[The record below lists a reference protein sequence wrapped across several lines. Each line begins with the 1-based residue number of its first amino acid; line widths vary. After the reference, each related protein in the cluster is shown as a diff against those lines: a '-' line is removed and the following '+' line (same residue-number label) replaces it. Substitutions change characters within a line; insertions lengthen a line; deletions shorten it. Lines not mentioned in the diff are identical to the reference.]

1 MSRPQFYANT
11 LEPVDITPE
20 KLQKTLED
28 LLVAVRRGVDVI
40 QKESPPSEDWG
51 SSGLY
56 TGPAGIAL
64 AFLRLDRQ
72 RASLGVQDES
82 PTDFCGI
89 AQERIPSQG
98 PKVKLQPGRLS
109 PVGSSSPLTAVVM
122 RILTAGS
129 YGHKVNVD
137 DVELLQDAVNVALQN
152 GPIVPHGGR
161 MMGGDEVL
169 FGRAGLLWAILNIR
183 EHDFDGQK
191 TAYLQPVF
199 DAVPSLIDAIVDA
212 GRQGRKEHI
221 EKHGSE
227 GALPL
232 MWTWMEGH
240 YGLGLVHGLTGILA
254 VLLACRASELNDGI
268 SRDYLSW
275 LAGTVTGV
283 CELCI
288 ANGGHLPTAIPS
300 RHSSSHRPSH
310 FVQICHGAPGVLL
323 LMACARRNTYLV
335 SNFWEPTWDEA
346 IRLASERTWE
356 EGLLSKGGGICHG
369 IAGNAW
375 PWLLLHDSF
384 EYDID
389 TMHIAKRNYV
399 DRTRMTDNKST
410 EHELTGDYFLS
421 RALAFLLHS
430 RETPPY
436 DMSSD
441 IYRLPDHPFSLTEGL
456 AGTVCAWADAC
467 VAIQARLRKIE
478 MTAQGPCSEVDL
490 KRDSVFQG
498 LESRQLGFPTL
509 AYHRPTGLI

>member
-1 MSRPQFYANT
+1 MSRPQYYANT

-28 LLVAVRRGVDVI
+28 LLVAVRRGIDVI
-40 QKESPPSEDWG
+40 QQESPSSEDWG

-72 RASLGVQDES
+72 RELIAVQGDS
-82 PTDFCGI
+82 PTDFGRI
-89 AQERIPSQG
+89 VQERIPSQG

-122 RILTAGS
+122 RILAAAS
-129 YGHKVNVD
+129 YGQKVNAD
-137 DVELLQDAVNVALQN
+137 DIELLQDAVNVALQN

-169 FGRAGLLWAILNIR
+169 FGRAGLLWAVLNIR
-183 EHDFDGQK
+183 EHTFDEQ
-191 TAYLQPVF
+191 TMAFLQPVF
-199 DAVPSLIDAIVDA
+199 DTVPALIDAIVDA
-212 GRQGRKEHI
+212 GRLGRKAYI
-221 EKHGSE
+221 DKHGSE

-254 VLLACRASELNDGI
+254 VLLACSPSELNDGT
-268 SRDYLSW
+268 SRTYLPW
-275 LAGTVTGV
+275 LAGTVTGI
-283 CELCI
+283 CQLCI
-288 ANGGHLPTAIPS
+288 ATNGHLPTAIPA

-310 FVQICHGAPGVLL
+310 LVQICHGAPGVLH
-323 LMACARRNTYLV
+323 LMACARRNTHLV
-335 SNFWEPTWDEA
+335 SKFWEPTWDEA

-356 EGLLSKGGGICHG
+356 EGLLSKGGGLCHG

-389 TMHIAKRNYV
+389 TTAIAKRNYAE
-399 DRTRMTDNKST
+399 RTGMTGSKPT

-456 AGTVCAWADAC
+456 TGTVCAWADAC

-478 MTAQGPCSEVDL
+478 LTAQGPCSGVAL
-490 KRDSVFQG
+490 KSDSVFQELG
-498 LESRQLGFPTL
+498 ACQLGFPTL

>member
-1 MSRPQFYANT
+1 MSRPQYYANT

-28 LLVAVRRGVDVI
+28 LLVAVRRGVDAI
-40 QKESPPSEDWG
+40 QQGSPPSEDWG

-56 TGPAGIAL
+56 TGPAVA
-64 AFLRLDRQ
+64 A
-72 RASLGVQDES
+72 
-82 PTDFCGI
+82 
-89 AQERIPSQG
+89 
-98 PKVKLQPGRLS
+98 
-109 PVGSSSPLTAVVM
+109 
-122 RILTAGS
+122 S
-129 YGHKVNVD
+129 YGQKVNAD
-137 DVELLQDAVNVALQN
+137 DIELLQDAVNVALQN

-183 EHDFDGQK
+183 EHTFDEQ
-191 TAYLQPVF
+191 TMAFLQPVF
-199 DAVPSLIDAIVDA
+199 DAVPALIDAIVDA
-212 GRQGRKEHI
+212 GRLGRKAYI
-221 EKHGSE
+221 DKHGSE

-254 VLLACRASELNDGI
+254 VLLACSPSELNDGT
-268 SRDYLSW
+268 SRTYLPW
-275 LAGTVTGV
+275 LAGTVTGI

-288 ANGGHLPTAIPS
+288 ANNGHLPTAIPA
-300 RHSSSHRPSH
+300 RHSSSHRTSH
-310 FVQICHGAPGVLL
+310 LVQICHGAPGVLH
-323 LMACARRNTYLV
+323 LMACARRNTHLIP
-335 SNFWEPTWDEA
+335 NFWEPTWDEA
-346 IRLASERTWE
+346 IRLASERIWE

-389 TMHIAKRNYV
+389 TMEIAKRNYAE
-399 DRTRMTDNKST
+399 RTGMTDSKPM
-410 EHELTGDYFLS
+410 EHELTSDYFLS

-436 DMSSD
+436 MSSD

-456 AGTVCAWADAC
+456 AGTVY
-467 VAIQARLRKIE
+467 L
-478 MTAQGPCSEVDL
+478 
-490 KRDSVFQG
+490 
-498 LESRQLGFPTL
+498 LG
-509 AYHRPTGLI
+509 